1 MSDDRPPP
9 GFSLQ
14 RWSRRKLAAAR
25 AAPAPAPP
33 AASDTRP
40 AATVPAAAAPA
51 APTGGEPPAPEL
63 PPIDAL
69 TFDSDFAAYLQPKV
83 EETLRRQALKKLF
96 GDPRFN
102 VMDGLDVYID
112 DYSQPDPIP
121 PELVKEM
128 VHARYIFDPP
138 ATRIRPDGIVE
149 DVPPSEVTTGEATT
163 DAAAPALPA
172 AAAASASGGAGVAT
186 GPAVP
191 EPAAS
196 RATEGPPL
204 AVEAAAV
211 PGLAA
216 GPAQP
221 QGHRPDEA
229 IAAGKSTG
237 AAPEGP

>member
-1 MSDDRPPP
+1 MSDDRPTP

-25 AAPAPAPP
+25 AVPAPAAPV
-33 AASDTRP
+33 ASDGRP
-40 AATVPAAAAPA
+40 VPAVPVAAAPA
-51 APTGGEPPAPEL
+51 APTGGERPAPEL

-96 GDPRFN
+96 RDPRFN

-149 DVPPSEVTTGEATT
+149 DVPPGEATAGETTT
-163 DAAAPALPA
+163 DAAAPALPSA
-172 AAAASASGGAGVAT
+172 APASVAGGATVAT

-196 RATEGPPL
+196 SAADGPPP
-204 AVEAAAV
+204 AIDGAAV
-211 PGLAA
+211 PGAAA
-216 GPAQP
+216 GPTHP
-221 QGHRPDEA
+221 ERHHPDEP
-229 IAAGKSTG
+229 IRAGKSTG